1 MMKKVN
7 YVSLYTDFINDNNS
21 LQDKTKKSL
30 LKQIKNQKEL
40 SVKKIIEINSIIK
53 NEISSNKTNKRA
65 QQLKA
70 YDYDFVQQ
78 TLDYQ
83 KENNLSNNT
92 ISTQFKLSRN
102 TIAKWKKH
110 FGN

>member
-1 MMKKVN
+1 MRKVN
-7 YVSLYTDFINDNNS
+7 YISLYTDFINDNNS
-21 LQDKTKKSL
+21 LQNKTKIKL
-30 LKQIKNQKEL
+30 LKHINNQQEL
-40 SVKKIIEINSIIK
+40 SVKKIIKINSIIK
-53 NEISSNKTNKRA
+53 NDIASGKNNKKT

-83 KENNLSNNT
+83 KKYNLSNNN
-92 ISTQFKLSRN
+92 ISIEFKLSRN